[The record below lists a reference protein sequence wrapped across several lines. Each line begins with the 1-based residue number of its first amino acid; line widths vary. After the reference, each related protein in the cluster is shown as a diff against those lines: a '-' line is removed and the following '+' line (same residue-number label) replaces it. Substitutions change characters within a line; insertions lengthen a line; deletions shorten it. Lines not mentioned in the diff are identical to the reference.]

1 MMVMM
6 MMTIVYLIMKRIIET
21 AYESRSGQNMLHRCH
36 LQPNQKFYDNRQNRI
51 EKNKQIQVLGV
62 GMLLRKAA
70 TCSTPVNIIFS
81 IDQQYEEDY

>member
-1 MMVMM
+1 M
-6 MMTIVYLIMKRIIET
+6 MMTIVYLIMKRIIGT
-21 AYESRSGQNMLHRCH
+21 VHESRSGQNMLH
-36 LQPNQKFYDNRQNRI
+36 LQRNQIFHDNWQNRKEFFFFL
-51 EKNKQIQVLGV
+51 EKNQIQVLGV

>member
-1 MMVMM
+1 MNLEAAKICYTSGTKYFMM
-6 MMTIVYLIMKRIIET
+6 IGK
-21 AYESRSGQNMLHRCH
+21 
-36 LQPNQKFYDNRQNRI
+36 I
-51 EKNKQIQVLGV
+51 EKKKNQQIQVLGV